1 MIFCGKSSAFLP
13 LIMTESA
20 ETIHF
25 AVVGIGHIGTRH
37 AHMISLNPNAKLV
50 AVVDIKSP
58 AELNNPQNIPVY
70 PNIEEMLMHHA
81 NIDVVCIATPNGY
94 HAQHAI
100 QALSMG
106 RHVVVEKPMALST
119 EDCDAMILE
128 AQKRNK
134 KIFCVMQNRFSPP
147 SQWIKNLIA
156 ENTLGEIYQAQ
167 IVCYWNRD
175 HRYYQKGHWH
185 GTNDLDGGVLFT
197 QFSHFIDLMYWL
209 LGPITINYANASNFN
224 HQQLTEFH
232 DSGQVVFSFGANGK
246 GSLSYSTSLNQQNF
260 ESSITLIAE
269 KGTVKLG
276 GQYMNTVDY
285 CEIENYT
292 LPTLPDA
299 QPANDYG
306 NYKGSAANHHFVI
319 QDVINNLVHNAAAIT
334 TPQEGR
340 AVVEIIESIHHF
352 GK

>member
-1 MIFCGKSSAFLP
+1 
-13 LIMTESA
+13 
-20 ETIHF
+20 
-25 AVVGIGHIGTRH
+25 
-37 AHMISLNPNAKLV
+37 
-50 AVVDIKSP
+50 
-58 AELNNPQNIPVY
+58 
-70 PNIEEMLMHHA
+70 
-81 NIDVVCIATPNGY
+81 
-94 HAQHAI
+94 
-100 QALSMG
+100 
-106 RHVVVEKPMALST
+106 
-119 EDCDAMILE
+119 
-128 AQKRNK
+128 
-134 KIFCVMQNRFSPP
+134 
-147 SQWIKNLIA
+147 
-156 ENTLGEIYQAQ
+156 
-167 IVCYWNRD
+167 
-175 HRYYQKGHWH
+175 
-185 GTNDLDGGVLFT
+185 
-197 QFSHFIDLMYWL
+197 MYWL

-340 AVVEIIESIHHF
+340 AVVEIIETIHHF